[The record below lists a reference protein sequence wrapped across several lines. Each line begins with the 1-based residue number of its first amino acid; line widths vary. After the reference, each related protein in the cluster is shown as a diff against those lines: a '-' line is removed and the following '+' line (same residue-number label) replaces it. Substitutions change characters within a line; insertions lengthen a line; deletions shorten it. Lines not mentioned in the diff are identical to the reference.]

1 MFYDSDYITFEK
13 TWQLYNSYYNKNI
26 TNEQISNT
34 FCLIKDFAPCT
45 IEQFCVQIHRAIALY
60 PNILKIQDLMELASF
75 DGNTQAQA
83 KGIASKRWRVLFSNI
98 SDDCDYCFADM
109 RACIAFY
116 LCFGSIQQFSQ
127 CCSGLDGCKNEPF
140 LCKRFIENYVSCS
153 INDNLEILKHFTF
166 YFGWQNVEPRKVIP
180 IGNIG
185 DVKKLCDYNYG
196 SGKWGLWRKDLFQK
210 YEKDFDDLYTS
221 GKITSSA
228 DIQTAQVELMA
239 TVISNLENQN
249 HNSMLGMSE

>member
-1 MFYDSDYITFEK
+1 MFHNSDYTIFEK
-13 TWQLYNSYYNKNI
+13 NWQLYNSYYNKDI
-26 TNEQISNT
+26 TNEQISNI
-34 FCLIKDFAPCT
+34 FCIVKDFAPCT
-45 IEQFCVQIHRAIALY
+45 IEQFCVQIKRSIALC
-60 PNILKIQDLMELASF
+60 PTILKIQDLMELASF
-75 DGNTQAQA
+75 DGNTKEQA

-127 CCSGLDGCKNEPF
+127 CCSGSDGYKNEPF
-140 LCKRFIENYVSCS
+140 LCKRFVENYISCS

-180 IGNIG
+180 IGNIK
-185 DVKKLCDYNYG
+185 DVKKLCDSNYG
-196 SGKWGLWRKDLFQK
+196 SGKWGLWRKDLFK
-210 YEKDFDDLYTS
+210 KHEKDFDELYTS

-228 DIQTAQVELMA
+228 DIQKAQLELMA
-239 TVISNLENQN
+239 TVISRLENEN
-249 HNSMLGMSE
+249 HNSMIGMSK